1 MSDRRIK
8 KLAIIG
14 GGSAGWMTAAALSNS
29 IGQSC
34 EITLIESEAIG
45 TIGVGEATIP
55 PIKYFNQRLGIDEA
69 TFVRETQGSFKLGI
83 EFIDW
88 AKKGKAYFHPFGQ
101 YGAEFD
107 SVPFY
112 QHWMRE
118 YLAGNIDSLDDYSMA
133 WAAAQKHRFNH
144 PMQDK
149 RQIQSTYDYAYHF
162 DATLYAQ
169 YLRKYAEARGTTR
182 QEGKVTDAALN
193 AESGFIENVT
203 LENGDIIE
211 ADFFVDCTGFYGVL
225 IEQKMKTGYEDW
237 SHWLPCDR
245 AVAVT
250 CEKVGETLPYTKSTA
265 KDAGWQWRIPL
276 QHRTG
281 NGYVYCSQYEEPSTA
296 EKTLLH
302 GLDGKP
308 LAAPKHLRFTTG
320 MRKKFWNKN
329 CVAIGL
335 SAGFMEPLESTS
347 LHLIQYGILRFL
359 AMFPDKDAS
368 PLLAEEY
375 NKLTRSEYE
384 RIRDFLILHY
394 TATEREDT
402 AFWKYCKNMNIPD
415 SLENKIAHFKS
426 HGMIVSDEREL
437 FHNPSWIAVYIGQ
450 NIIPLR
456 APAITGMRQGVP
468 AKERLSQIH
477 EAIAQAS
484 EAMIPHDEFI
494 DNYCKS
500 MLNES

>member
-1 MSDRRIK
+1 MTDRRIK
-8 KLAIIG
+8 KIAIIG
-14 GGSAGWMTAAALSNS
+14 GGSAGWMTAAALSNA

-45 TIGVGEATIP
+45 TVGVGEATIP
-55 PIKYFNQRLGIDEA
+55 PIRYFNQRLGIDEA

-88 AKKGKAYFHPFGQ
+88 AKKGDAYFHPFGQ

-112 QHWMRE
+112 HYWMRE
-118 YLAGNIDSLDDYSMA
+118 YLAGNTEGLDA
-133 WAAAQKHRFNH
+133 FTIAGAAAKAHRFDH
-144 PMQDK
+144 PMRDK

-169 YLRKYAEARGTTR
+169 YLRKYAESRGTR
-182 QEGKVTDAALN
+182 HIEGKVIDATLN
-193 AESGFIENVT
+193 AENGFIESVK
-203 LENGDIIE
+203 LENGDVIE
-211 ADFFVDCTGFYGVL
+211 ADFFVDCSGFYGLL

-237 SHWLPCDR
+237 SRWLPCDR
-245 AVAVT
+245 AVAAT

-265 KDAGWQWRIPL
+265 RDAGWQWRIPL

-281 NGYVYCSQYEEPSTA
+281 NGYVYCSQYTDQDA
-296 EKTLLH
+296 ATKTLMSS
-302 GLDGKP
+302 LDGKP
-308 LAAPKHLRFTTG
+308 LVEPKHLRFTTG

-347 LHLIQYGILRFL
+347 LHLIQYGIMRLL
-359 AMFPDKDAS
+359 AMFPDKEAS
-368 PLLAEEY
+368 PLLAKEY
-375 NKLTRSEYE
+375 NKLTRAEYE

-402 AFWKYCKNMNIPD
+402 AFWRYCKSMDIPD
-415 SLENKIAHFKS
+415 TLQYKIEHFRES
-426 HGMIVSDEREL
+426 GRIMSDEREL
-437 FHNPSWIAVYIGQ
+437 FTNPSWIAVYIGQ
-450 NIIPLR
+450 NIIPKR
-456 APAITGMRQGVP
+456 APAITNMRPHVP
-468 AKERLSQIH
+468 VAERLAQIKQ
-477 EAIAQAS
+477 AIS
-484 EAMIPHDEFI
+484 EGAESMQSHDTFI
-494 DNYCKS
+494 DAYCKTPAAQ
-500 MLNES
+500 